1 MTTACFPQLFNA
13 HVMVSRIVDVPDY
26 DATYLNITTSIERL
40 PSEPISTTTL
50 TLTNVVSGS
59 AWRVEDTADD
69 SQVDAGTASGSTVNA
84 SVPWFGT
91 DRTLLIKVR
100 KGTTSPYYKPF
111 ETQAVVGGSTVSVF
125 ISQIPDE

>member
-1 MTTACFPQLFNA
+1 MTTACFPQLFNT
-13 HVMVSRIVDVPDY
+13 HLMVSRIVDVPDY
-26 DATYLNITTSIERL
+26 DTTHLGQTTSIERL

-50 TLTNVVSGS
+50 TLTNVVSDS
-59 AWRVEDTADD
+59 AWRVEDTADNSLVD
-69 SQVDAGTASGSTVNA
+69 SGTASGSTVNA